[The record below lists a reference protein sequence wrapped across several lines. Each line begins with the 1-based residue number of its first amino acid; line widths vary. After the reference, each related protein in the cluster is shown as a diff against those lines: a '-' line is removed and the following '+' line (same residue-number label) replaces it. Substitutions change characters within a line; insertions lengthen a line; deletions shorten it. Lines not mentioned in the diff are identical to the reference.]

1 MKKYIALKEGKS
13 MGVFNSTEDILAKLG
28 IQLVDVTKDLITV
41 APKVVKPKVVKSKPI
56 VKSKSTGYNAG
67 RNGKG
72 RLDINGPIPK
82 TPVFQYTLDG
92 EFIGAYESQRVANL
106 SLGRPT
112 DRTGISSC
120 VRGVSKSSAGF
131 KWYYQH
137 EPLPIFSSSSLLK
150 SKVKIPVFKCDLLG
164 NKLAFFP
171 DTKEAQLSLGKPNAK
186 HILNALR
193 RVNQRGKA
201 YGFLWKKA

>member
-13 MGVFNSTEDILAKLG
+13 IGVFNDTEEILAKLG
-28 IQLVDVTKDLITV
+28 IQLVDVTKDLITI
-41 APKVVKPKVVKSKPI
+41 APKVVKAKPI
-56 VKSKSTGYNAG
+56 VKSKPIGYNAG

-82 TPVFQYTLDG
+82 APVFQYTLGG

-112 DRTGISSC
+112 DHTGISSC

-131 KWYYQH
+131 KWKYQH
-137 EPLPIFSSSSLLK
+137 EPLPCNTSDPKTRLSK
-150 SKVKIPVFKCDLLG
+150 SKVKIPIYKCDLHG
-164 NKLAFFP
+164 NAIAFFP
-171 DTKEAQLSLGKPNAK
+171 DTKEAQVSLGKPNAK
-186 HILNALR
+186 KILNALN
-193 RVNQRGKA
+193 RVNRKGKA